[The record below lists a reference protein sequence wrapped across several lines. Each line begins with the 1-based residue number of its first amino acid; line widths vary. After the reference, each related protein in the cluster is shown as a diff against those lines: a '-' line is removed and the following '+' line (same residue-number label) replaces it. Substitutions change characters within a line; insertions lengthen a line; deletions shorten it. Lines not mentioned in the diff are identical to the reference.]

1 MYIYRTILSIL
12 LIFLSIASAN
22 AQTVSEDYQ
31 DGVIYFKLD
40 CNKDIKFKVNKDLSV
55 DLKAFPEL
63 KEIFIKY
70 GVTSLSRPFYLFDN
84 KDLLHTIRAEF
95 TKIQEVDALVND
107 LNKKDIIEFAE
118 KVPLEKV
125 LWTPNDPYYAVISG
139 KNFKWYLDV
148 IKADSAWDIQTGNPN
163 IKVAIVDNFVW
174 GNHPD
179 LQISSSNLCKFT
191 TSTQYTVGNASPS
204 SSSIP
209 QSSSNSAY
217 EASHGTHCAGLVG
230 AINNNGIGIAS
241 IGGGV
246 TLMGVA
252 VGKESYP
259 KYIQYGTEGVQWAAN
274 NGANVISMSYGS
286 SSPSTTAQTMMQAC
300 YNAGI
305 VLVAAAGNE
314 GDEDNYISYPAGYP
328 TVISVASVNGDGKLS
343 YFSQWGEGRA
353 DIAAPGGFIAS
364 TSTFPNIASTTYC
377 LSYQYKNYYPTT
389 FTNTYYD
396 GMQGTSMACPIVAG
410 LCGLMLSK
418 DSTLTPAQI
427 KTRLQKTATP
437 LNSAS
442 THTIDGHGI
451 INAYAALGYNYLFVS
466 DTNILFSSEAN
477 QTRKFI
483 IYSSVD
489 WTIDSIP
496 TWLNIQPTSGNAGET
511 EVTIKTN
518 SSNESTGLYTI
529 QLKIKS
535 DEVKPKYLQV
545 YQANYE
551 ITTDILPKYILLSG
565 AKNSSDTIIIN
576 SNVAWE
582 IINESNWLGTNKIS
596 GTGNDTI
603 VVHAK
608 SANTWNINR
617 TTNLMINFISYKYDT
632 VSITQKLPDF
642 LILEVNNKT
651 ISPVSGSSTKVFV
664 HSNMDWTISHEQDW
678 ISASIDKGSDSI
690 EVIFTALSDN
700 TTGAERHAVFTI
712 ANTSFSR
719 LLTITQNGDLAVI
732 DSENEKNISIY
743 PNPADDYLI
752 INAKDLHINKI
763 QIFDMVGKEIA
774 SYQGNNEVKV
784 NISNFT
790 QGVYTIK
797 FFIDSNKIVNKKF
810 IKQ

>member
-1 MYIYRTILSIL
+1 MYIYRTILSIFF
-12 LIFLSIASAN
+12 IFVSIAFTN
-22 AQTVSEDYQ
+22 AQTISEEYQ

-40 CNKDIKFKVNKDLSV
+40 YSKDVKFKVNEDLSV
-55 DLKAFPEL
+55 DINEFPEL
-63 KEIFIKY
+63 KEIFKKY
-70 GVTSLSRPFYLFDN
+70 GITSLTRPFYLFDN
-84 KDLLHTIRAEF
+84 IDLLNTIRAEF
-95 TKIQEVDALVND
+95 KEIQAVEALIND
-107 LNKKDIIEFAE
+107 LNKKEIIEFAE

-125 LWTPNDPYYAVISG
+125 LWTPNDPYYAIISG

-179 LQISSSNLCKFT
+179 LQISSSNQCKFT
-191 TSTQYTVGNASPS
+191 SSTQYTVGNASPS

-209 QSSSNSAY
+209 QSSSESAY
-217 EASHGTHCAGLVG
+217 DASHGTHCAGLVG
-230 AINNNGIGIAS
+230 AINNNGIGMAS

-252 VGKESYP
+252 AGKESYP

-274 NGANVISMSYGS
+274 HGANVISMSYGS
-286 SSPSTTAQTMMQAC
+286 SSPSTTVQTMMQAC

-314 GDEDNYISYPAGYP
+314 GNEDNYISYPGGYS

-364 TSTFPNIASTTYC
+364 TSTYPNILSTTYC
-377 LSYQYKNYYPTT
+377 LSLYYKNYYSTT
-389 FTNTYYD
+389 FSNTYYD

-427 KTRLQKTATP
+427 KTRLQETATP

-442 THTIDGHGI
+442 THTIDGNGI
-451 INAYAALGYNYLFVS
+451 INAYAALGYNYLLVS

-483 IYSSVD
+483 VYSSVD

-496 TWLNIQPTSGNAGET
+496 SWLNIQPTSGSAGET

-518 SSNESTGLYTI
+518 SSNESPALYTI

-535 DEVKPKYLQV
+535 DEMNPKYLQV
-545 YQANYE
+545 YQTNYE
-551 ITTDILPKYILLSG
+551 ITTNILPKYIILQG

-576 SNVAWE
+576 TNVSWE
-582 IINESNWLGTNKIS
+582 IINESNWLGTNKTS
-596 GTGNDTI
+596 GNGNDTI
-603 VVHAK
+603 VVYAK
-608 SANTWNINR
+608 SANNWNINR
-617 TTNLMINFISYKYDT
+617 TTGLIFKFISFKNDT
-632 VSITQKLPDF
+632 AFITQKLPDF
-642 LILEVNNKT
+642 LLLEVNKRT

-664 HSNMDWTISHEQDW
+664 HSNMNWTISHEQDW
-678 ISASIDKGSDSI
+678 ISASVDNGSDSV

-700 TTGAERHAVFTI
+700 NTGVERHAVFTI
-712 ANTSFSR
+712 ANAGFSR
-719 LLTITQNGDLAVI
+719 ILTITQNGDLAVI
-732 DSENEKNISIY
+732 DSDNEKNIIIY
-743 PNPADDYLI
+743 PNPANDFLI
-752 INAKDLHINKI
+752 INAKDLDINKI

-774 SYQGNNEVKV
+774 CYEGDNEVKV
-784 NISNFT
+784 NTSSFAEGI
-790 QGVYTIK
+790 YTIK
-797 FFIDSNKIVNKKF
+797 LFIDRTKIVNKKF